1 MSFSAQLTAR
11 DQQEFLPLQVLPVRG
26 IRGLMSK
33 VVAGLLLALV
43 AVAAVGQENLHL
55 YKGRLVAEV
64 IDQFRADNHPF
75 AYSTALVTADMVVQ
89 DEPRGA
95 TAVDIVRQILKPYH
109 LEIRAEEGLYLIV
122 RAPAAEPVVGSLQI
136 VVRDRRNFAPL
147 ADATITSFP
156 ALEGGAELA
165 PGIRQ
170 YAEVDATSYRI
181 DVSINGF
188 ETESRVVR
196 VQAGETSYLG
206 VELKPSAP
214 EVETVTVSAS
224 RYQLSRDMSNS
235 QYFFDQRTIQTL
247 PDLGDDALRATHRLP
262 GAAAGGLSA
271 RSHFRGGEESETG
284 VILNGQ
290 ELFDPF
296 HIRDYQNIF
305 STIDARAIEG
315 IEVYT
320 GGFPARYGNRMSGL
334 VLMESL
340 DMTRPRHTELGISV
354 FNTSLLTAGVAV
366 DGDTEWIF
374 SARRG
379 NLDLVINPDLG
390 EPSYYDLF
398 GEVSFSPTPDSRVSV
413 NGLYADD
420 RVLVIL
426 ESDIEELE
434 QSESETQNAQ
444 FWVTLDNHWSEK
456 LKSSTVLSVS
466 SFTNHRTGLSND
478 VEKTV
483 SNVDDRRD
491 IMRLA
496 VQQDWTWLLSDA
508 HLLQWGVNATH
519 SEADYRYVGN
529 AEFFGLRALYPGR
542 PETIERDLAASPD
555 GDSYAVYFSDKW
567 RVRPTTMVE
576 LGVRWDHQTYTD
588 LADDSQLSPRISLL
602 QGLGKSTELRLSWG
616 RYFQSQG
623 IHELQIEDGIDR
635 FFPAQRA
642 DHTILS
648 LRRQLGEEHSLRVE
662 WFQKEM
668 NDLRP
673 RFENLFNPLALIPE
687 LTADRV
693 RLDPESAHARG
704 VEISLDRQGGPL
716 NWWANYTYS
725 EVTDRINGRDQL
737 RSWDQ
742 THALQVGLNRSTDNW
757 DMGAVVSVHTGW
769 PITELSLVQDGLDED
784 GEPQFVAVPG
794 PRNTTRVSGFGS
806 LDLRI
811 SRKFD
816 VRRGTLTAFF
826 ELSNATDRKNV
837 CCFDYDVEEDENGN
851 EFLERS
857 EDFWLPLFPAVGV
870 LWEF

>member
-1 MSFSAQLTAR
+1 MALGNKWA
-11 DQQEFLPLQVLPVRG
+11 E
-26 IRGLMSK
+26 GLRAK
-33 VVAGLLLALV
+33 VAAGLLLLLL
-43 AVAAVGQENLHL
+43 AVAAVGQESVPHFQ
-55 YKGRLVAEV
+55 GRLVADV

-75 AYSTALVTADMVVQ
+75 AYSTALITAEMTVQ
-89 DEPRGA
+89 DEPQGA
-95 TAVDIVRQILKPYH
+95 TAVEIVRQILKPYH

-122 RAPAAEPVVGSLQI
+122 RSPVAELGTGSLQL
-136 VVRDRRNFAPL
+136 VVRDRRDFSPV
-147 ADATITSFP
+147 ADATFSSVP
-156 ALEGGAELA
+156 VLDGGSDLA

-170 YAEVDATSYRI
+170 YADVDAASYRI
-181 DVSINGF
+181 DVNVDGF
-188 ETESRVVR
+188 ETATRVVR
-196 VQAGETSYLG
+196 VMPGETSYLS
-206 VELKPSAP
+206 VELQPAAP
-214 EVETVTVSAS
+214 MIETVTVSAS

-235 QYFFDQRTIQTL
+235 LYFFDQRTIQTL
-247 PDLGDDALRATHRLP
+247 PDLGEDALRATHRLP
-262 GAAAGGLSA
+262 GAAAGGISA

-284 VILNGQ
+284 VILNGL

-315 IEVYT
+315 VEVYT
-320 GGFPARYGNRMSGL
+320 GGFPARYGDRLSGL

-340 DMTRPRHTELGISV
+340 DMTRPRHTELGVSV

-379 NLDLVINPDLG
+379 NLDLVLNPDLG

-434 QSESETQNAQ
+434 QAESDTQNSQ
-444 FWVTLDNHWSEK
+444 FWVTLDNAWSEA
-456 LKSSTVLSVS
+456 LKSTTVLSVS
-466 SFTNHRTGLSND
+466 SFTNLRTGITND
-478 VEKTV
+478 IEKTV
-483 SNVDDRRD
+483 SSVDDRRD
-491 IMRLA
+491 ITQLA
-496 VQQDWTWLLSDA
+496 VQQDWTWLLSEA

-519 SEADYRYVGN
+519 SEADYRYMGS
-529 AEFFGLRALYPGR
+529 AEFFGLPALYEGVQ
-542 PETIERDLAASPD
+542 EGVERNLSAAPD
-555 GDSYAVYFSDKW
+555 GDSYAVYLSDKW
-567 RVRPTTMVE
+567 RVRPTTIIE

-588 LADDSQLSPRISLL
+588 LADDSQVSPRISLL
-602 QGLGKSTELRLSWG
+602 QGLGPATELRLSWG
-616 RYFQSQG
+616 RYHQSQG
-623 IHELQIEDGIDR
+623 IHELQIEDGIDT

-642 DHTILS
+642 DHAILG
-648 LRRQLGEEHSLRVE
+648 LRHQLGDKHSLRVE
-662 WFQKEM
+662 LFEKQM
-668 NDLRP
+668 SDLRP

-693 RLDPESAHARG
+693 RLDLDSAQARG
-704 VEISLDRQGGPL
+704 IEVSVDRQGGPL

-725 EVTDRINGRDQL
+725 EVTDRIDGRDEL

-742 THALQVGLNRSTDNW
+742 THALQMGLNWSKDSW

-769 PITELSLVQDGLDED
+769 PITELSLVQDGFDED
-784 GEPQFVAVPG
+784 GEPEFIAIPG
-794 PRNTTRVSGFGS
+794 PRNSTRASGFGS

-826 ELSNATDRKNV
+826 EVSNATDHENV
-837 CCFDYDVEEDENGN
+837 CCLDYDLEEDEDGN
-851 EFLERS
+851 EILERS
-857 EDFWLPLFPAVGV
+857 SDFWLPLLPAIGV